1 MAGTKK
7 PGLRPGS
14 LQHITEINYMH
25 TQNMSLQPSSMLAP
39 QNANHDFVA
48 RTMSSREIASLT
60 GKRHDNVKRDVVAM
74 LKDLKVD
81 PLSFEDIY
89 LDGRNREQV
98 QYLLDREHTDCLL
111 TGYSAAMRMAVIKRW
126 RELEAQAVPA
136 APADL
141 SKLEI
146 LQMALES
153 EKARVLLTVQ
163 VQAQATK
170 IEHLENLFK
179 EGMSATQFCKG
190 LNGVNVM
197 QVNAFLWS
205 KNWLYAE
212 GKDGRPSTRW
222 RVGSYARDK
231 YMTEHQQEITPHGK
245 EAFISY
251 TPILLRKGA
260 VRLYELYLAGEL
272 PMKKNWDGLRTH
284 DKAVRGAA

>member
-1 MAGTKK
+1 MQTHSVQA
-7 PGLRPGS
+7 LSRA
-14 LQHITEINYMH
+14 
-25 TQNMSLQPSSMLAP
+25 AP
-39 QNANHDFVA
+39 QNASHDFVA
-48 RTMSSREIASLT
+48 RTMSSREIADLVEA
-60 GKRHDNVKRDVVAM
+60 RHNDVVATIER
-74 LKDLKVD
+74 LFSKNLLRSSRKSRREATGGRPIEVYDLIERDTHLV
-81 PLSFEDIY
+81 
-89 LDGRNREQV
+89 V
-98 QYLLDREHTDCLL
+98 A
-111 TGYSAAMRMAVIKRW
+111 GYSDEHRARVIDRW
-126 RELEAQAVPA
+126 QELEAKAVPS

-163 VQAQATK
+163 VEAQAKK
-170 IEHLENLFK
+170 IDHLENLFK
-179 EGMSATQFCKG
+179 EGMSHVQFCKG

-197 QVNAFLWS
+197 QVGHFLEGR
-205 KNWLYAE
+205 NWLYNE
-212 GKDGRPSTRW
+212 SRSSTRY
-222 RVGSYARDK
+222 RVGAYARDK

-272 PMKKNWDGLRTH
+272 PMKKNWDGLHTH

>member
-1 MAGTKK
+1 MHMQTQSVQA
-7 PGLRPGS
+7 LIRP
-14 LQHITEINYMH
+14 
-25 TQNMSLQPSSMLAP
+25 AP

-48 RTMSSREIASLT
+48 RTEIVTVFDGEAVTSTVTVARETDNEHASVIALVRRYLADFGEFGGVRFQIEPFETAGGAQSREIALL
-60 GKRHDNVKRDVVAM
+60 N
-74 LKDLKVD
+74 
-81 PLSFEDIY
+81 
-89 LDGRNREQV
+89 EQ
-98 QYLLDREHTDCLL
+98 QATLLL
-111 TGYSAAMRMAVIKRW
+111 TYMRNTSIVRDFKKRLVKEFW
-126 RELEAQAVPA
+126 RLAKAIPTQ
-136 APADL
+136 PADL

-163 VQAQATK
+163 VEAQAKK
-170 IEHLENLFK
+170 IDHLENLFK
-179 EGMSATQFCKG
+179 EGMSHVQFCKG

-197 QVNAFLWS
+197 QVGHFLERR
-205 KNWLYAE
+205 NWLYNE
-212 GKDGRPSTRW
+212 SKSGTRY
-222 RVGSYARDK
+222 RVAAYARDK

-272 PMKKNWDGLRTH
+272 PMKKNWDGLHTH

>member
-1 MAGTKK
+1 MHSSDLHVQA
-7 PGLRPGS
+7 LSRP
-14 LQHITEINYMH
+14 
-25 TQNMSLQPSSMLAP
+25 AP

-48 RTMSSREIASLT
+48 PVMTSLELVDFINDDRKAKAYAAGMAFPCEGYPKLMHKNFLAKVPEVLGAT
-60 GKRHDNVKRDVVAM
+60 SADFSA
-74 LKDLKVD
+74 DL
-81 PLSFEDIY
+81 P
-89 LDGRNREQV
+89 DGYGRAR
-98 QYLLDREHTDCLL
+98 R
-111 TGYSAAMRMAVIKRW
+111 GYSFPKREACLMAMSYSYELQAKVFDRMTA
-126 RELEAQAVPA
+126 LESKPA

-141 SKLEI
+141 TKLEI

-163 VQAQATK
+163 VEAQAKK
-170 IEHLENLFK
+170 IDHLENLFK
-179 EGMSATQFCKG
+179 EGMSHVQFCKG

-197 QVNAFLWS
+197 QVGHFLERR
-205 KNWLYAE
+205 NWLYNE
-212 GKDGRPSTRW
+212 SKSGTRY
-222 RVGSYARDK
+222 RVAAYARDK

-272 PMKKNWDGLRTH
+272 PMKKNWDGLHTH

>member
-1 MAGTKK
+1 
-7 PGLRPGS
+7 
-14 LQHITEINYMH
+14 MH
-25 TQNMSLQPSSMLAP
+25 TSFPHVQALSRAAP

-48 RTMSSREIASLT
+48 RTEIVTVFDGEAVTSTVTVARETDNEHASVIALVRKYQADFGEFGGIRFQIEPFETAGGAQSREIALL
-60 GKRHDNVKRDVVAM
+60 N
-74 LKDLKVD
+74 
-81 PLSFEDIY
+81 
-89 LDGRNREQV
+89 EQ
-98 QYLLDREHTDCLL
+98 QATLLL
-111 TGYSAAMRMAVIKRW
+111 TYMRNTSIVRDFKKRLVKEFW
-126 RELEAQAVPA
+126 HLAKA
-136 APADL
+136 APAQSADL

-163 VQAQATK
+163 VEAQAKK
-170 IEHLENLFK
+170 IDRLENLFK
-179 EGMSATQFCKG
+179 EGMSHVQYCKG

-197 QVNAFLWS
+197 QVGHFLERR
-205 KNWLYAE
+205 NWLYNE
-212 GKDGRPSTRW
+212 SKSGTRY
-222 RVGSYARDK
+222 RVAAYARDK

-272 PMKKNWDGLRTH
+272 PMKKNWDGLHTH